1 MYFTIMSYMLA
12 LQFKIK
18 QGADSSGLM
27 TELQTLENT
36 FYDTLSQDANEPIR
50 IKNVY

>member
-18 QGADSSGLM
+18 QGADASGLM